1 MASRAFITFAVL
13 LFAGSAFAGELGVTL
28 ARGSAREL
36 LGATPRFP
44 YCSCDVYDCACS
56 PYNVTMASVTNPGS
70 PPDGASWRR
79 LAARA
84 RGLACVLTRR
94 ACNSIL
100 DILTTQVVGGKRFC
114 YQIGYLGC
122 PTNRPCCNALKANVD
137 KIAFTTSAA
146 CQKKNGGVTRV
157 EISGNLWRSW
167 ETREWA
173 LGNGDYG
180 YELRI
185 YDLDGTN
192 SNNFPGT
199 RICVTTGAQ
208 CNKLAELCDI
218 DGGNCKYSLAESS
231 NTKYCPICPAI
242 VLGPNG
248 QTTCLSG
255 SYESQAAHV
264 CWAAV
269 QIIPPAVTR
278 PGQKPTWGNTGA
290 AGLPNCLDVANIMTD
305 TLNIAAEDADARM
318 VWPFEYRDCITEYG
332 AQNPSV
338 VVCGTFLSAED
349 GALLQDEINDL
360 LELILSEVKG
370 GESCPPRLSGYT
382 LLATIEPVDGSPDCL
397 SGTSSSACAPE
408 LTPAPPPP
416 VQLVQT
422 HTCPQSTTNVPFI
435 LDAITQSSGTDTNG
449 SPVQVFC
456 TTVKSQSC
464 SASSACCRM
473 DFAKVELIVNTA
485 CRSDLRYITVNG
497 ERQAYSW
504 QFYSEFTSLKFTG
517 LSKLSPVAG
526 STLCWA
532 VRAGG
537 CASTSSFC
545 YKGVCQANAF
555 SSDNKC
561 CPANII

>member
-56 PYNVTMASVTNPGS
+56 PYNVTMASVTN
-70 PPDGASWRR
+70 
-79 LAARA
+79 
-84 RGLACVLTRR
+84 
-94 ACNSIL
+94 
-100 DILTTQVVGGKRFC
+100 VVGGKRFC

-231 NTKYCPICPAI
+231 NTKYCPICPVPPTAKPSPPPPSPPPPPPPSPPPPPPSPPPPPPPSPPPPPPPSPPPPPPPSCA
-242 VLGPNG
+242 LR
-248 QTTCLSG
+248 
-255 SYESQAAHV
+255 
-264 CWAAV
+264 
-269 QIIPPAVTR
+269 IIPPAVTR